1 MVSENCSAVI
11 NARFSRTMRT
21 VLRSRSRGSFSVP
34 DDGSEAT
41 DEGEETEKG
50 VIAHPLLKPQMEAT
64 YFFFFAAFLAAFL
77 AAMVCNPPFRSRY
90 RPPLFPTFCVDNKDM
105 H

>member
-1 MVSENCSAVI
+1 MIS
-11 NARFSRTMRT
+11 
-21 VLRSRSRGSFSVP
+21 
-34 DDGSEAT
+34 
-41 DEGEETEKG
+41 
-50 VIAHPLLKPQMEAT
+50 HPLLKPQMEAT

-90 RPPLFPTFCVDNKDM
+90 RLPSFPTFCVDNGDM